1 MYRGCTQQHQYD
13 FWKLYNNI
21 PIKPTPEMDQPH
33 PCGCGVLGDR
43 YERIEPSS
51 VHPHHSYD
59 AQRFV
64 SRDPGAPNLFNYVV
78 MLDKGHDIAEKDPEL
93 GWRFVS
99 QFRRE
104 SDGSLTILK

>member
-1 MYRGCTQQHQYD
+1 
-13 FWKLYNNI
+13 
-21 PIKPTPEMDQPH
+21 
-33 PCGCGVLGDR
+33 
-43 YERIEPSS
+43 
-51 VHPHHSYD
+51 
-59 AQRFV
+59 
-64 SRDPGAPNLFNYVV
+64 